1 MGEIMGLLD
10 FLKKQSAGEKNAV
23 PEPIHVHEK
32 KLTVFAPATGRGVAL
47 ADVPDP
53 VFSGGVLGEG
63 YGIWPE
69 EGVIYAPV
77 SGVVSATTPT
87 MHALGLTSK
96 DGLEILIH
104 VGVDTVEMRGDGF
117 ISFVKQDEEVKA
129 GQPLMSFD
137 LKKIHAAKHPEV
149 IIIAITNTSELAGV
163 TPVEPTEKIEAGAPI
178 LCVSAKAAN

>member
-1 MGEIMGLLD
+1 MGLLD

-163 TPVEPTEKIEAGAPI
+163 TPVEPTEKIEAGTPI
-178 LCVSAKAAN
+178 LCISAKAAN

>member
-1 MGEIMGLLD
+1 MGLLD
-10 FLKKQSAGEKNAV
+10 FLKKQSAGEKNV
-23 PEPIHVHEK
+23 MPQSVHVQEE

-63 YGIWPE
+63 YGIWPD
-69 EGVIYAPV
+69 EGIIYAPV
-77 SGVVSATTPT
+77 SGVISATTPT

-117 ISFVKQDEEVKA
+117 TSFVKQDEEVKA

-137 LKKIHAAKHPEV
+137 LKKIRAAKHPEV
-149 IIIAITNTSELAGV
+149 IIIAVTNTSELSGV
-163 TPVEPTEKIEAGAPI
+163 PPVEPAEKIEAGAPI
-178 LCVSAKAAN
+178 LRVSEQTAGE